1 MQKTY
6 NWNEIK
12 KKIPEKISVYIMF
25 DMLASIII
33 EVQGNT
39 SEHLRIELIDLKR
52 KLGVNECQPR
62 QNHPGQCLCWD

>member
-1 MQKTY
+1 
-6 NWNEIK
+6 
-12 KKIPEKISVYIMF
+12 MF

-62 QNHPGQCLCWD
+62 QNHPGQCLC